1 MHHKLTHQGHQ
12 EIHPDNE
19 KASEIWML
27 LHTLQEIHKVNDE
40 ISVTRHDNLLKYVPI
55 PKWYTKRRRGRLP
68 GLRSSSKIEETEQ
81 AERFADG
88 SVCKVP
94 KLRNRMVVVN
104 VDTTSSSLR

>member
-1 MHHKLTHQGHQ
+1 MESLSFMPFSKAASAMQ
-12 EIHPDNE
+12 EWN
-19 KASEIWML
+19 K
-27 LHTLQEIHKVNDE
+27 
-40 ISVTRHDNLLKYVPI
+40 I
-55 PKWYTKRRRGRLP
+55 PAAATNRRRGRLP